1 MFEALRVA
9 SQNWVGR
16 LVMGLVMGFIAI
28 TFALWGIG
36 DVFRGMSAR
45 RLVKVGSGEVT
56 VEAFRAN
63 YREELRRLQTR
74 LRRGVTD
81 EEARR
86 AGFDE
91 QVLQRMITDIALEQR
106 AQALGLAVGDEEMQR
121 IIKADKNFR
130 GPSGSFDPQ
139 RYKLIVENMGMSER
153 GYLNEQKGYTLRKE
167 ILDTVTT
174 GVATPQVM
182 VEAFHRFRTETRAIE
197 AFLLPPSILP
207 AAPPPSEEEIK
218 RFYSSREQ
226 AFRAREFRRMT
237 LVAVTPSTL
246 AKPETVSD
254 DDARKFFDEVRDQRY
269 GTAEKRDVWQM
280 VFPSE
285 AEAKDALAKLKAGL
299 SFEALVE
306 QRKMNLK
313 DAQLGSVAQRDFGDP
328 KVGEAVFALK
338 EPGFAEIV
346 ATPFGFVVTQ
356 VRAIKPG
363 VYTKTFA
370 VVKDELRRE
379 LAQRKV
385 NAEEIRKI
393 RDAMEDQRA
402 AGKTLKEAATAAGVV
417 TRDLDFV
424 DDMGRDKSGAP
435 VADLPGGPD
444 LLKALF
450 ASDKGV
456 DNEPVATRDGGYVWF
471 EVGDV
476 EKARQRTY
484 DEVKG
489 EVASVLRREAEGRAL
504 AEKAKALVEQIRG
517 GKPIDNLAGELGL
530 PLRRIGDVRRANR
543 PDYEPQ
549 TILQFFEVPAHGAG
563 AVAIEGGQ
571 LVFYVAEATT
581 PKFDPS
587 SPENIGIA
595 GELKTALVNDLYEQY
610 VGGLEKLL
618 NVSIDQK
625 ALQNVLG
632 GDAEK

>member
-285 AEAKDALAKLKAGL
+285 AEAKDALAKLKGGL

-370 VVKDELRRE
+370 EVKDELRRE

-385 NAEEIRKI
+385 NAEEIRMI

-571 LVFYVAEATT
+571 LVFYIAEATT

-625 ALQNVLG
+625 ALQNALG

>member
-81 EEARR
+81 EEALR

-130 GPSGSFDPQ
+130 GPSGNFDPQ

-182 VEAFHRFRTETRAIE
+182 IEAFHRFRTETRAIE

-285 AEAKDALAKLKAGL
+285 AEAKDALAKLKGGL

-370 VVKDELRRE
+370 EVKDELRRE

-625 ALQNVLG
+625 ALQNALG

>member
-16 LVMGLVMGFIAI
+16 LVMGVVMGFIAV
-28 TFALWGIG
+28 TFVLWGIG
-36 DVFRGMSAR
+36 DVFRGMTSR
-45 RLVKVGSGEVT
+45 RLVKVGNGEVT
-56 VEAFRAN
+56 VDAFRAT
-63 YREELRRLQTR
+63 YREEMRRLQTR

-121 IIKADKNFR
+121 IIKADKNFQ
-130 GPSGSFDPQ
+130 GPSGVFDPQ
-139 RYKLIVENMGMSER
+139 RYKLIIENMGFSER
-153 GYLNEQKGYTLRKE
+153 GYLNEQKAYTLRKE
-167 ILDTVTT
+167 IVDTVTT
-174 GVATPQVM
+174 GVVVPPVM
-182 VEAFHRFRTETRAIE
+182 VEAFHRFRNETRTIE

-207 AAPPPSEEEIK
+207 APPAPSEEEIK
-218 RFYSSREQ
+218 RFYTSREQ
-226 AFRAREFRRMT
+226 AFRAREYRRMT
-237 LVAVTPSTL
+237 LVAATPATL
-246 AKPETVSD
+246 AKPESVSD
-254 DDARKFFDEVRDQRY
+254 EDARKLFDEVSDQRY
-269 GTAEKRDVWQM
+269 GTAEKRDVWQI

-285 AEAKDALAKLKAGL
+285 AEAKDALAKLKGGL
-299 SFEALVE
+299 SFETLVE
-306 QRKMNLK
+306 QRKLK
-313 DAQLGSVAQRDFGDP
+313 PKDVQLGFVEQRDFGDP

-338 EPGFAEIV
+338 APGYAEI
-346 ATPFGFVVTQ
+346 AQTPFGFVVTQ

-363 VYTKTFA
+363 VHTKTFA
-370 VVKDELRRE
+370 DVKDELRRE

-385 NAEEIRKI
+385 NVDEVRKI
-393 RDAMEDQRA
+393 RDAIEDQRA
-402 AGKTLKEAATAAGVV
+402 AGKTLKEAAAAAGVM
-417 TRDLDFV
+417 TRDVDFV
-424 DDMGRDKSGAP
+424 DDAGRDKSGAP

-471 EVGDV
+471 EVGEV
-476 EKARQRTY
+476 EKARQRSY

-489 EVASVLRREAEGRAL
+489 EVESVLRREAEGKAL
-504 AEKAKALVEQIRG
+504 GEKAKALVEQLRG

-530 PLRRIGDVRRANR
+530 ALRRIGDVRRANR
-543 PDYEPQ
+543 PDYSPQ
-549 TILQFFEVPAHGAG
+549 AILQFFEVPVHGAG
-563 AVAIEGGQ
+563 SVPVEGGE

-587 SPENIGIA
+587 STENVGLA
-595 GELKTALVNDLYEQY
+595 GELKNALTNDLYEQFI
-610 VGGLEKLL
+610 GGLEKVL
-618 NVSIDQK
+618 NVNIDQK
-625 ALQNVLG
+625 ALQSTFG

>member
-36 DVFRGMSAR
+36 DVFRGMSSH

-56 VEAFRAN
+56 AEAFRAT

-86 AGFDE
+86 GGFDE
-91 QVLQRMITDIALEQR
+91 QVLQRMITDLALEQR
-106 AQALGLAVGDEEMQR
+106 AQALGLAIGDEEMQQT
-121 IIKADKNFR
+121 IKADKNFR
-130 GPSGSFDPQ
+130 GPSGNFDPQ
-139 RYKLIVENMGMSER
+139 RYKLMVENMGMSER
-153 GYLNEQKGYTLRKE
+153 GYLNEQKAYTLRKE
-167 ILDTVTT
+167 ILESVTT

-197 AFLLPPSILP
+197 AFLLPPSVLP
-207 AAPPPSEEEIK
+207 ASPPPSEEEIK

-226 AFRAREFRRMT
+226 AFRAREYRRMT
-237 LVAVTPSTL
+237 LVAATPGTL

-285 AEAKDALAKLKAGL
+285 ADAKDAVAKLKGGL

-313 DAQLGSVAQRDFGDP
+313 DTQLGSVAQKDFGDP

-346 ATPFGFVVTQ
+346 RTPFGFVVTQ
-356 VRAIKPG
+356 VRAITPG
-363 VYTKTFA
+363 AHTKTFA
-370 VVKDELRRE
+370 DVKDELRRE

-385 NAEEIRKI
+385 SAEEVRKI
-393 RDAMEDQRA
+393 RDAIEDQRA
-402 AGKTLKEAATAAGVV
+402 AGKTLKEAAAAAGVM

-489 EVASVLRREAEGRAL
+489 EVASVLRREAEGKAL

-549 TILQFFEVPAHGAG
+549 TILQFFEVPVRGAG
-563 AVAIEGGQ
+563 AVPVEGGE

-595 GELKTALVNDLYEQY
+595 GELKTALVNDLYEQF

-625 ALQNVLG
+625 ALQNALG

>member
-182 VEAFHRFRTETRAIE
+182 IEAFHRFRTETRAIE

-370 VVKDELRRE
+370 EVKDELRRE

-625 ALQNVLG
+625 ALQNALG

>member
-36 DVFRGMSAR
+36 DVFRGFSAH
-45 RLVKVGSGEVT
+45 RLVKVGNGEVSA
-56 VEAFRAN
+56 EAFRAT

-91 QVLQRMITDIALEQR
+91 QVLQRMITDLALEQR
-106 AQALGLAVGDEEMQR
+106 AQSLGLAAGDEEMQQV
-121 IIKADKNFR
+121 IKADKNFR
-130 GPSGSFDPQ
+130 GPSGNFDPQ

-153 GYLNEQKGYTLRKE
+153 GYLNEQKAYTLRKE
-167 ILDTVTT
+167 IVDAVTT
-174 GVATPQVM
+174 GVATPPVM
-182 VEAFHRFRTETRAIE
+182 VEAFHRFRTETRSIE

-207 AAPPPSEEEIK
+207 ATPAPSEEEIK
-218 RFYSSREQ
+218 RFYRSREQ
-226 AFRAREFRRMT
+226 AFRAREYRRMT
-237 LVAVTPSTL
+237 LVAAVPATL
-246 AKPETVSD
+246 AKPESVSD
-254 DDARKFFDEVRDQRY
+254 DDARKFFNEVSDQRY
-269 GTAEKRDVWQM
+269 GTPEKRDVWQM
-280 VFPSE
+280 VFPNE
-285 AEAKDALAKLKAGL
+285 AEAKDALAKLKGGL
-299 SFEALVE
+299 SFEALAE
-306 QRKMNLK
+306 QRKMKLK
-313 DAQLGSVAQRDFGDP
+313 DAQLGLVAQKDFGDP

-338 EPGFAEIV
+338 APGFAEITQ
-346 ATPFGFVVTQ
+346 TPFGFVVTQ
-356 VRAIKPG
+356 VRAIQPG
-363 VYTKTFA
+363 VHTKTFA
-370 VVKDELRRE
+370 EVKDELRRE
-379 LAQRKV
+379 LAQHKV
-385 NAEEIRKI
+385 DAEEIRKI
-393 RDAMEDQRA
+393 RDAIEDQRA
-402 AGKTLKEAATAAGVV
+402 AGKTLKESAASAGVT
-417 TRDLDFV
+417 TRDVDFV

-435 VADLPGGPD
+435 VADLPGGPE

-476 EKARQRTY
+476 EKARQRSY

-489 EVASVLRREAEGRAL
+489 EVEAVLRREAEGKAL
-504 AEKAKALVEQIRG
+504 SEKAKGIVEQLRG
-517 GKPIDNLAGELGL
+517 GKSIDNLAGELGL
-530 PLRRIGDVRRANR
+530 PLRHIGDVRRANR
-543 PDYEPQ
+543 PDYAPQ

-563 AVAIEGGQ
+563 SVPVEGGE
-571 LVFYVAEATT
+571 LIFYVAEATT

-587 SPENIGIA
+587 NPENIALA
-595 GELKTALVNDLYEQY
+595 GELKNALTNDLYEQY

-625 ALQNVLG
+625 ALRAALG

>member
-36 DVFRGMSAR
+36 DVFRGMSSR
-45 RLVKVGSGEVT
+45 RLVKVGGGEVT

-153 GYLNEQKGYTLRKE
+153 GYLNEQKAYTLRKE

-182 VEAFHRFRTETRAIE
+182 IEAFHRFRTETRAIE
-197 AFLLPPSILP
+197 AFLLPPAVLP

-285 AEAKDALAKLKAGL
+285 AEAKDALAKLKGGL

-370 VVKDELRRE
+370 EVKDELRRE

-385 NAEEIRKI
+385 NADEIRKI

-517 GKPIDNLAGELGL
+517 GKSIDNLAGELGL

-549 TILQFFEVPAHGAG
+549 TILQFFEVPVHGAG

-625 ALQNVLG
+625 ALQNALG

>member
-28 TFALWGIG
+28 TFVLWGIG

-182 VEAFHRFRTETRAIE
+182 IEAFHRVRTETRAIE

-285 AEAKDALAKLKAGL
+285 AEAKDALAKLKGGL

-370 VVKDELRRE
+370 EVKDELRRE

-385 NAEEIRKI
+385 NAEEIRMI

-625 ALQNVLG
+625 ALQNALG

>member
-36 DVFRGMSAR
+36 DVFRGMSSH

-56 VEAFRAN
+56 TEAFRAT

-86 AGFDE
+86 GGFDE
-91 QVLQRMITDIALEQR
+91 QVLQRMITDLALEQR
-106 AQALGLAVGDEEMQR
+106 AQALGLAIGDEEMQQT
-121 IIKADKNFR
+121 IKADKNFR
-130 GPSGSFDPQ
+130 GPSGNFDPQ
-139 RYKLIVENMGMSER
+139 RYKLMVENMGMSER
-153 GYLNEQKGYTLRKE
+153 GYLNEQKAYTLRKE
-167 ILDTVTT
+167 ILESVTT

-197 AFLLPPSILP
+197 AFLLPPSVLP
-207 AAPPPSEEEIK
+207 ASPPPSEEEIK

-226 AFRAREFRRMT
+226 AFRAREYRRMT
-237 LVAVTPSTL
+237 LVAATPGTL

-285 AEAKDALAKLKAGL
+285 ADAKDAVAKLKGGL

-313 DAQLGSVAQRDFGDP
+313 DAQLGSVAQKDFGDP

-346 ATPFGFVVTQ
+346 RTPFGFVVTQ
-356 VRAIKPG
+356 VRAITPG
-363 VYTKTFA
+363 AHTKTFA
-370 VVKDELRRE
+370 EVKDELRRE

-385 NAEEIRKI
+385 SAEEVRKI
-393 RDAMEDQRA
+393 RDAIEDQRA
-402 AGKTLKEAATAAGVV
+402 AGKTLKEAAAAAGVM

-489 EVASVLRREAEGRAL
+489 EVASVLRREAEGKAL

-549 TILQFFEVPAHGAG
+549 TILQFFEVPVRGAG
-563 AVAIEGGQ
+563 AVPVEGGE

-595 GELKTALVNDLYEQY
+595 GELKTALVNDLYEQF

-625 ALQNVLG
+625 ALQNALG

>member
-36 DVFRGMSAR
+36 DVFRGMSSH

-56 VEAFRAN
+56 AEAFRAT

-86 AGFDE
+86 GGFDE
-91 QVLQRMITDIALEQR
+91 QVLQRMITDLALEQR
-106 AQALGLAVGDEEMQR
+106 AQALGLAVGDEEMQQT
-121 IIKADKNFR
+121 IKADKNFR
-130 GPSGSFDPQ
+130 GPSGNFDPQ
-139 RYKLIVENMGMSER
+139 RYKLMVENMGMSER
-153 GYLNEQKGYTLRKE
+153 GYLNEQKAYALRKE
-167 ILDTVTT
+167 ILESVTT

-197 AFLLPPSILP
+197 AFLLPPSVLP
-207 AAPPPSEEEIK
+207 ASPPPSEEEIK

-226 AFRAREFRRMT
+226 AFRAREYRRMT
-237 LVAVTPSTL
+237 LVAATPGTL

-285 AEAKDALAKLKAGL
+285 ADAKDAVAKLKGGL

-313 DAQLGSVAQRDFGDP
+313 DAQLGSVAQKDFGDP

-346 ATPFGFVVTQ
+346 RTPFGFVVTQ
-356 VRAIKPG
+356 VRAITPG
-363 VYTKTFA
+363 AHTKTFA
-370 VVKDELRRE
+370 EVKDELRRE

-385 NAEEIRKI
+385 SAEEVRKI
-393 RDAMEDQRA
+393 RDAIEDQRA
-402 AGKTLKEAATAAGVV
+402 AGKTLKEAAAAAGVM

-489 EVASVLRREAEGRAL
+489 EVASVLRREAEGKAL

-549 TILQFFEVPAHGAG
+549 TILQFFEVPVRGAG
-563 AVAIEGGQ
+563 AVPVEGGE

-595 GELKTALVNDLYEQY
+595 GELKTALVNDLYEQF

-625 ALQNVLG
+625 ALQNALG

>member
-36 DVFRGMSAR
+36 DVFRGMSSR
-45 RLVKVGSGEVT
+45 RLVKVGGGEVT
-56 VEAFRAN
+56 VEAFRAT
-63 YREELRRLQTR
+63 YRDELRRLQTR
-74 LRRGVTD
+74 MRRGVTD

-130 GPSGSFDPQ
+130 GPSGNFDPQ

-153 GYLNEQKGYTLRKE
+153 GYLNEQKAYTLRKE
-167 ILDTVTT
+167 ILDAVTS

-182 VEAFHRFRTETRAIE
+182 VEAFHRFRTETRGIE
-197 AFLLPPSILP
+197 AFLLPPSVLP
-207 AAPPPSEEEIK
+207 ASPPPSEEEIK

-226 AFRAREFRRMT
+226 AFRAREYRRMT
-237 LVAVTPSTL
+237 LAAATPSTF

-254 DDARKFFDEVRDQRY
+254 DDARKFFDEVRDERY

-285 AEAKDALAKLKAGL
+285 PEAKDALAKLKNGL
-299 SFEALVE
+299 LFEALVE
-306 QRKMNLK
+306 QRKMNVK
-313 DAQLGSVAQRDFGDP
+313 DAQLGSVAQKDFGDP
-328 KVGEAVFALK
+328 KVGAAVFALK
-338 EPGFAEIV
+338 APGFAEIV

-356 VRAIKPG
+356 VRAITPG

-370 VVKDELRRE
+370 EVKDELRRE

-385 NAEEIRKI
+385 NVEEIRKI
-393 RDAMEDQRA
+393 RDAIEDQRA
-402 AGKTLKEAATAAGVV
+402 AGKTLKEAAAAAGVM

-424 DDMGRDKSGAP
+424 DDMGRDKAGAP
-435 VADLPGGPD
+435 VGDLPGGPD

-476 EKARQRTY
+476 EKARQRSY

-504 AEKAKALVEQIRG
+504 QEKAKALVEQIRG

-530 PLRRIGDVRRANR
+530 PLRHIGDVRRANR
-543 PDYEPQ
+543 PDYDPQ
-549 TILQFFEVPAHGAG
+549 TILQFFEVPVHGAG
-563 AVAIEGGQ
+563 AVAVEGGE

-595 GELKTALVNDLYEQY
+595 GELKTALINDLYEQF

-618 NVSIDQK
+618 SVSIDQK
-625 ALQNVLG
+625 ALQNALG

>member
-182 VEAFHRFRTETRAIE
+182 IEAFHRFRTETRAIE

-285 AEAKDALAKLKAGL
+285 AEAKDALAKLKGGL

-370 VVKDELRRE
+370 EVKDELRRE

-625 ALQNVLG
+625 ALQNALG

>member
-1 MFEALRVA
+1 
-9 SQNWVGR
+9 
-16 LVMGLVMGFIAI
+16 
-28 TFALWGIG
+28 
-36 DVFRGMSAR
+36 
-45 RLVKVGSGEVT
+45 
-56 VEAFRAN
+56 
-63 YREELRRLQTR
+63 
-74 LRRGVTD
+74 
-81 EEARR
+81 
-86 AGFDE
+86 
-91 QVLQRMITDIALEQR
+91 
-106 AQALGLAVGDEEMQR
+106 
-121 IIKADKNFR
+121 
-130 GPSGSFDPQ
+130 
-139 RYKLIVENMGMSER
+139 
-153 GYLNEQKGYTLRKE
+153 
-167 ILDTVTT
+167 
-174 GVATPQVM
+174 
-182 VEAFHRFRTETRAIE
+182 
-197 AFLLPPSILP
+197 
-207 AAPPPSEEEIK
+207 
-218 RFYSSREQ
+218 
-226 AFRAREFRRMT
+226 
-237 LVAVTPSTL
+237 
-246 AKPETVSD
+246 
-254 DDARKFFDEVRDQRY
+254 
-269 GTAEKRDVWQM
+269 VWQM

-285 AEAKDALAKLKAGL
+285 AEAKDALAKLKGGL

-313 DAQLGSVAQRDFGDP
+313 DAQLGSVTQKDFGDP
-328 KVGEAVFALK
+328 KVGQAVFALK

-346 ATPFGFVVTQ
+346 GTPFGFVVTQ

-370 VVKDELRRE
+370 DVKDELRRE
-379 LAQRKV
+379 LAQRHV
-385 NAEEIRKI
+385 SADEVRKI
-393 RDAMEDQRA
+393 RDAIEDQRA
-402 AGKTLKEAATAAGVV
+402 AGKTLKEAAAGAGVM

-471 EVGDV
+471 EVGDI

-489 EVASVLRREAEGRAL
+489 EVASVLRREAEGKAL
-504 AEKAKALVEQIRG
+504 AEKAKALVGQIRG
-517 GKPIDNLAGELGL
+517 GKSIDNLAGELGL

-549 TILQFFEVPAHGAG
+549 TILQFFEVPVHGAG
-563 AVAIEGGQ
+563 AVAIEGGE

-595 GELKTALVNDLYEQY
+595 GELKTALINDLYEQY

-618 NVSIDQK
+618 NVNIDQK
-625 ALQNVLG
+625 ALQSALG

>member
-9 SQNWVGR
+9 SQNWMGR

-36 DVFRGMSAR
+36 DVFRGFSSH
-45 RLVKVGSGEVT
+45 RLVKVGSGEVSA
-56 VEAFRAN
+56 EAFRAT

-91 QVLQRMITDIALEQR
+91 QVLQRMITDLALEQR
-106 AQALGLAVGDEEMQR
+106 AQGLGLAVGDEEMER
-121 IIKADKNFR
+121 IIKADKTFQ

-153 GYLNEQKGYTLRKE
+153 GYLNEQKAYTLRKE
-167 ILDTVTT
+167 ILEAVTT
-174 GVATPQVM
+174 GVTTPQVM
-182 VEAFHRFRTETRAIE
+182 VEAFHRFRAETRAIE

-207 AAPPPSEEEIK
+207 ASPPPSEEEIK
-218 RFYSSREQ
+218 RLYKARES
-226 AFRAREFRRMT
+226 AFRAREYRRMT
-237 LVAVTPSTL
+237 LAAATPASL
-246 AKPETVSD
+246 AKPEGVSE
-254 DDARKFFDEVRDQRY
+254 DDARKYFEEVRDQRY
-269 GTAEKRDVWQM
+269 GTAEKREVWQM
-280 VFPSE
+280 VFPNE
-285 AEAKDALAKLKAGL
+285 AEAKDALAKLKGGL
-299 SFEALVE
+299 SFEALAE

-313 DAQLGSVAQRDFGDP
+313 DAQLGLVAQKDFGDP

-338 EPGFAEIV
+338 EPGFAEI
-346 ATPFGFVVTQ
+346 AQTPFGFVVTQ

-370 VVKDELRRE
+370 EVKDELRRE

-385 NAEEIRKI
+385 SADEVRKI
-393 RDAMEDQRA
+393 RDSIEDQRA
-402 AGKTLKEAATAAGVV
+402 AGKTLKEAAASASVM
-417 TRDLDFV
+417 TRDVDFV

-435 VADLPGGPD
+435 VSDLPGGPE

-489 EVASVLRREAEGRAL
+489 EVASVLRREAEGKAL
-504 AEKAKALVEQIRG
+504 SEKAKGLVEQIHG

-530 PLRRIGDVRRANR
+530 PLRHISDVRRANR
-543 PDYEPQ
+543 PDYAPQ
-549 TILQFFEVPAHGAG
+549 TILQFFEVPLRGAG
-563 AVAIEGGQ
+563 SVAIEGGE
-571 LVFYVAEATT
+571 LIFYVAESTT

-587 SPENIGIA
+587 NPENIALSGQ
-595 GELKTALVNDLYEQY
+595 LKTALINDLDEQF
-610 VGGLEKLL
+610 VGGLEKVL
-618 NVSIDQK
+618 NVNIDQR
-625 ALQNVLG
+625 ALQATLG

>member
-36 DVFRGMSAR
+36 DVFRGMSTR

-56 VEAFRAN
+56 VEAFRAT
-63 YREELRRLQTR
+63 YREEMRRLQTR
-74 LRRGVTD
+74 MRRGVTD

-106 AQALGLAVGDEEMQR
+106 AQALGLAIGDEEMQR

-130 GPSGSFDPQ
+130 GPSGNFDPQ

-153 GYLNEQKGYTLRKE
+153 GYLNEQKAYTLRKE
-167 ILDTVTT
+167 ILDAVTS

-182 VEAFHRFRTETRAIE
+182 VEAFHRFRTETRGIE
-197 AFLLPPSILP
+197 AFLLPPSVLP
-207 AAPPPSEEEIK
+207 ASPPPSEEEIR

-226 AFRAREFRRMT
+226 AFRAREYRRMT
-237 LVAVTPSTL
+237 LAAATPSTF

-254 DDARKFFDEVRDQRY
+254 DDARKFFDEVRDERY

-280 VFPSE
+280 VLPSE
-285 AEAKDALAKLKAGL
+285 AEAKDALAKLKNGL
-299 SFEALVE
+299 PFEALVE
-306 QRKMNLK
+306 QRKMNVK
-313 DAQLGSVAQRDFGDP
+313 DAQLGSVAQKDFGDP
-328 KVGEAVFALK
+328 KVGAAAFALK
-338 EPGFAEIV
+338 APGFAEIV

-356 VRAIKPG
+356 VRAITPG

-370 VVKDELRRE
+370 EVKDELRRE

-385 NAEEIRKI
+385 NVEEIRKL
-393 RDAMEDQRA
+393 RDAIEDQRA
-402 AGKTLKEAATAAGVV
+402 SGKTLKESAAAAGVV

-424 DDMGRDKSGAP
+424 DDMGRDKAGAP

-476 EKARQRTY
+476 EKARQRSY

-489 EVASVLRREAEGRAL
+489 EVASVLRREAEEKAL

-530 PLRRIGDVRRANR
+530 PLRHIGDVRRANR
-543 PDYEPQ
+543 PDYDPQ
-549 TILQFFEVPAHGAG
+549 TILQFFEVPVHGAG
-563 AVAIEGGQ
+563 AVAVEGGE

-595 GELKTALVNDLYEQY
+595 GELKTALISDLYEQF

-618 NVSIDQK
+618 SVSIDQK
-625 ALQNVLG
+625 ALQNALG
-632 GDAEK
+632 GEAEK